1 MRNNGHTR
9 VPTAEA
15 STSVLLTRQYAGL
28 PEVFMKLRRVMAAA
42 AATAAIAPIALLSAP
57 AAFATE
63 DTTTSSPSATATET
77 AEPSE
82 TASPSETAE
91 PTETAAPSETA
102 EPTETAAPTETAKPS
117 ETATATEKPTE
128 TAKPTE
134 EPTEAPTDCP
144 VDDEGVDVDSK
155 LELGLSG
162 LPGKIVAGSG
172 WHQFKLT
179 ASNPSDE
186 DLGEVQW
193 LAAVDNW
200 SDSEDEQDWLANYAQ
215 IQYFNPDSKS
225 WESIADEVTGGL
237 YFGATE
243 LGAKEKVD
251 IKLRVNISAKAP
263 AGDGYAL
270 GLGGYLDSEAN
281 CVHNAFAFYEFTV
294 LKAGSSNENPGEA
307 EEKPGQDGKKPQGG
321 KAPQGGTNE
330 IPATGNLAETGSS
343 SMLPTIGLVGGV
355 AVVAGAGA
363 VFIVRRKKAD
373 ATA

>member
-15 STSVLLTRQYAGL
+15 STSVSPTRWYAGL

-63 DTTTSSPSATATET
+63 DTTTSSPSVSATESAT
-77 AEPSE
+77 SSA
-82 TASPSETAE
+82 TASP
-91 PTETAAPSETA
+91 TE
-102 EPTETAAPTETAKPS
+102 KPS
-117 ETATATEKPTE
+117 ESATPTPSATESTTASPTPSTTDTGKPTEKPTE

-144 VDDEGVDVDSK
+144 VDENGEDADSK
-155 LELGLSG
+155 LKLGLSG

-193 LAAVDNW
+193 LAAVDNFTE
-200 SDSEDEQDWLANYAQ
+200 SEDEKDWLANYAQ
-215 IQYFNPDSKS
+215 IQYFNPDTKA

-237 YFGATE
+237 YFGSTE

-251 IKLRVNISAKAP
+251 IKLRVNVSAKAP

-270 GLGGYLDSEAN
+270 GLGGYLDSEQN

-294 LKAGSSNENPGEA
+294 LKAGSNNENPGEA
-307 EEKPGQDGKKPQGG
+307 EKNEGG
-321 KAPQGGTNE
+321 KTPAGGKTPTGGAKE
-330 IPATGNLAETGSS
+330 IPTTGNLAETGSS

-355 AVVAGAGA
+355 AVIAGAGA
-363 VFIVRRKKAD
+363 VFVVRRKKAD

>member
-15 STSVLLTRQYAGL
+15 STSVPPARWYAGL
-28 PEVFMKLRRVMAAA
+28 TEVFMKLRRVMAAA

-57 AAFATE
+57 SAFATPE
-63 DTTTSSPSATATET
+63 TTPTPSATATESATPPVTGTPTEGSSQTPPPSPSTT
-77 AEPSE
+77 APTSPAPSPTVSE
-82 TASPSETAE
+82 TG
-91 PTETAAPSETA
+91 
-102 EPTETAAPTETAKPS
+102 APTK
-117 ETATATEKPTE
+117 TATPTG
-128 TAKPTE
+128 KPTE
-134 EPTEAPTDCP
+134 EPTADPTDCP
-144 VDDEGVDVDSK
+144 VDENGEDADSK
-155 LELGLSG
+155 LDLGISG

-193 LAAVDNW
+193 LAAVDNFTE
-200 SDSEDEQDWLANYAQ
+200 SEDEKDWLANYAQ
-215 IQYFNPDSKS
+215 IQYFNPDSKA
-225 WESIADEVTGGL
+225 WESIADEVSGGL
-237 YFGATE
+237 YFGSTE

-251 IKLRVNISAKAP
+251 IKLRVNVSAKAP

-270 GLGGYLDSEAN
+270 GLGGYLDSEQN

-294 LKAGSSNENPGEA
+294 LKAGSDNENPGEA
-307 EEKPGQDGKKPQGG
+307 EENNGGKTPAGGKTPQGG
-321 KAPQGGTNE
+321 AKE
-330 IPATGNLAETGSS
+330 IPTTGSLAETGSS

-355 AVVAGAGA
+355 AVIAGAGA
-363 VFIVRRKKAD
+363 VFVVRRKKAD

>member
-15 STSVLLTRQYAGL
+15 STSVPLTRWYAGL

-42 AATAAIAPIALLSAP
+42 AATAAIAPVALLSAP

-63 DTTTSSPSATATET
+63 DTTSPPSASATESTTPPPAVTPSETESATVTPTPSATESST
-77 AEPSE
+77 PPP
-82 TASPSETAE
+82 ASK
-91 PTETAAPSETA
+91 PTETV
-102 EPTETAAPTETAKPS
+102 KP
-117 ETATATEKPTE
+117 TEKPTE
-128 TAKPTE
+128 SATPTDEPTE
-134 EPTEAPTDCP
+134 EPTDCP
-144 VDDEGVDVDSK
+144 VDEDGVDADSK

-179 ASNPSDE
+179 AANPSDE

-193 LAAVDNW
+193 LAAVDNFT
-200 SDSEDEQDWLANYAQ
+200 DSQDEKDWLASYAQ
-215 IQYFNPDSKS
+215 IQYFNPESKS
-225 WESIADEVTGGL
+225 WEPIADEVSGGL
-237 YFGATE
+237 YFGSTE

-270 GLGGYLDSEAN
+270 GLGGYLDAEQN
-281 CVHNAFAFYEFTV
+281 CVHNSFAFYEFTV

-307 EEKPGQDGKKPQGG
+307 EEDKGGKKPTGGKKPQGG
-321 KAPQGGTNE
+321 ANE
-330 IPATGNLAETGSS
+330 IPTTGNLAETGSS

-363 VFIVRRKKAD
+363 VFVVRRKKAD
-373 ATA
+373 ANA

>member
-15 STSVLLTRQYAGL
+15 STSVPLSRRYAGL
-28 PEVFMKLRRVMAAA
+28 HEVFMKLRRVMAAA
-42 AATAAIAPIALLSAP
+42 AATAAIAPLALLSAP
-57 AAFATE
+57 SAFATGE
-63 DTTTSSPSATATET
+63 TTPAPSTSATET
-77 AEPSE
+77 ATPP
-82 TASPSETAE
+82 ASTTPPVTPPASTTPPATPPASTTPPATPPASTTPPATPTSAAPTDE
-91 PTETAAPSETA
+91 PTEE
-102 EPTETAAPTETAKPS
+102 
-117 ETATATEKPTE
+117 
-128 TAKPTE
+128 
-134 EPTEAPTDCP
+134 PTDCP
-144 VDDEGVDVDSK
+144 VDDDGVDADSK
-155 LELGLSG
+155 LELELSG

-179 ASNPSDE
+179 AANPSDE

-193 LAAVDNW
+193 LAAVDNFAD
-200 SDSEDEQDWLANYAQ
+200 SDDEKDWLANYAQ
-215 IQYFNPDSKS
+215 IQYFNPDSKA
-225 WESIADEVTGGL
+225 WESIADDVSGGL
-237 YFGATE
+237 YFGTTE

-270 GLGGYLDSEAN
+270 GLGGYLDSEQN

-294 LKAGSSNENPGEA
+294 LKAGSNNENPGEA
-307 EEKPGQDGKKPQGG
+307 DKNEGGKKPSGGTKPQGG
-321 KAPQGGTNE
+321 ANE
-330 IPATGNLAETGSS
+330 IPTTGSLAETGSS
-343 SMLPTIGLVGGV
+343 SMLPTIGLVGGA

>member
-15 STSVLLTRQYAGL
+15 STSVSPTRWYAGL
-28 PEVFMKLRRVMAAA
+28 PEVFMKLRCVMAAA
-42 AATAAIAPIALLSAP
+42 AATAAIAPLALLSAP
-57 AAFATE
+57 AAFAT
-63 DTTTSSPSATATET
+63 DATTPSPSTSATESATPSATATESAT
-77 AEPSE
+77 PTGSATPS
-82 TASPSETAE
+82 
-91 PTETAAPSETA
+91 
-102 EPTETAAPTETAKPS
+102 
-117 ETATATEKPTE
+117 ATATESATPAPSATATESATPT
-128 TAKPTE
+128 KQPTGSATPTG
-134 EPTEAPTDCP
+134 EPTAEPTDCP
-144 VDDEGVDVDSK
+144 VDENGEDADSK

-193 LAAVDNW
+193 LAAVDNFTE
-200 SDSEDEQDWLANYAQ
+200 SEDEKDWLANYAQ
-215 IQYFNPDSKS
+215 IQYFNPDSKA
-225 WESIADEVTGGL
+225 WESIADEVSGGL
-237 YFGATE
+237 YFGSTE

-251 IKLRVNISAKAP
+251 IKLRVNVSAEAP

-270 GLGGYLDSEAN
+270 GLGGYLDSEQN

-294 LKAGSSNENPGEA
+294 LKAGSNNENPGEA
-307 EEKPGQDGKKPQGG
+307 EENKGG
-321 KAPQGGTNE
+321 KTPAGGKTPTGGAKE
-330 IPATGNLAETGSS
+330 IPTTGNLAETGSS

-355 AVVAGAGA
+355 AVIAGAGA
-363 VFIVRRKKAD
+363 VFVVRRKKAD

>member
-1 MRNNGHTR
+1 
-9 VPTAEA
+9 
-15 STSVLLTRQYAGL
+15 
-28 PEVFMKLRRVMAAA
+28 MAAA

-63 DTTTSSPSATATET
+63 DTTPTPSASATET
-77 AEPSE
+77 V
-82 TASPSETAE
+82 E
-91 PTETAAPSETA
+91 PTGTPAPSETA
-102 EPTETAAPTETAKPS
+102 TESATPTPPATESATPTATDKPTSSAEPTQ
-117 ETATATEKPTE
+117 KPTE

-144 VDDEGVDVDSK
+144 VDDDGVDVDSK

-363 VFIVRRKKAD
+363 VFVVRRKKAD
-373 ATA
+373 AAA